1 MEILVTGLS
10 HKTAPVELRER
21 LALPPD
27 QVGPALT
34 RFVAAPAVREAV
46 FLSTCNRVELYVA
59 AEDVAAAADRS
70 REALEEGAKSEL
82 LPYLYTFVGV
92 DAARHLFRVASSLDS
107 LVLGEPQIL
116 GQVKDAF
123 SLAVEAGTTGPILSR
138 CFHRAFQVAKR
149 VRTDTGIARTAVSM
163 SAVAVDLVKTIFD
176 DLRDKR
182 VLLIGAGEMAELAA
196 RHLSS
201 AGVSEILVVNRSRER
216 AERVAEAVGG
226 RAHALEA
233 KDELL
238 EIADIVISSTAS
250 PTFAIGL
257 DDAKRVVKRRKYR
270 PLLLVDLAVPRDIDP
285 RVGDLDNL
293 YLYDVDDLVRVAN
306 DHRASRQEEAAQAE
320 LIVSTESVALAH
332 WMRSL
337 AVVPTL
343 TALRTKL
350 SEIARTEVDRTVS
363 STPALEEAQRE
374 ALDRLA
380 EAIVNKVLHTPTTAL
395 RREAMSGGTDL
406 AATVQRLFDLEVTEA
421 PAAGSETEPAGN
433 NPGSRIEEAS

>member
-1 MEILVTGLS
+1 
-10 HKTAPVELRER
+10 
-21 LALPPD
+21 
-27 QVGPALT
+27 
-34 RFVAAPAVREAV
+34 
-46 FLSTCNRVELYVA
+46 
-59 AEDVAAAADRS
+59 
-70 REALEEGAKSEL
+70 
-82 LPYLYTFVGV
+82 
-92 DAARHLFRVASSLDS
+92 
-107 LVLGEPQIL
+107 
-116 GQVKDAF
+116 
-123 SLAVEAGTTGPILSR
+123 
-138 CFHRAFQVAKR
+138 
-149 VRTDTGIARTAVSM
+149 
-163 SAVAVDLVKTIFD
+163 
-176 DLRDKR
+176 
-182 VLLIGAGEMAELAA
+182 MAELAA

-201 AGVSEILVVNRSRER
+201 AGVSEILVVNRSPER

-350 SEIARTEVDRTVS
+350 SEIARAEVDRTLS
-363 STPALEEAQRE
+363 STPALEKAQRE

-421 PAAGSETEPAGN
+421 PAAGSSTEPAGN
-433 NPGSRIEEAS
+433 HPGSRIEEAS